1 MTSRA
6 DFHPDSDPA
15 VPFPTDRSGDAP
27 LWWFAEESIDPDAVL
42 DLYNKIHGTYLPVD
56 SVDSPRAVMSKQAAW
71 DFLDEMIIR
80 HLAKHPVIRFKEPP
94 IEASAPYPDDVWIT
108 FDC

>member
-1 MTSRA
+1 
-6 DFHPDSDPA
+6 
-15 VPFPTDRSGDAP
+15 
-27 LWWFAEESIDPDAVL
+27 
-42 DLYNKIHGTYLPVD
+42 
-56 SVDSPRAVMSKQAAW
+56 MSKQAAW

-80 HLAKHPVIRFKEPP
+80 HLAKHPVTRFKEPP